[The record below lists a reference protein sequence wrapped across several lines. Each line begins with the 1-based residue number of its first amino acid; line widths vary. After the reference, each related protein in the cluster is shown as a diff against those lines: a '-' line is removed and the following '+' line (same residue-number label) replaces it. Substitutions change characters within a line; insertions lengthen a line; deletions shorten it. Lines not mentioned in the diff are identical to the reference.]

1 LLYTVYL
8 KKDGGESISKNIRVN
23 EQVRAK
29 EVRLID
35 ADGKQVGIVPVNEA
49 LSMAEEKELDLVEV
63 SPEAHP
69 PVCKLLDFGKY
80 KYQLSKRQ
88 APGKKLDIK
97 EIKVRPQIDTHDL
110 ELKVR
115 NMRRFLDEGHKA
127 KVMMFFRGREM
138 ARPELGLMVFEKIIQ
153 MLTGKFNIELKP
165 KLEGNHITMVIA
177 PSSK

>member
-1 LLYTVYL
+1 M
-8 KKDGGESISKNIRVN
+8 SKHIRVN
-23 EQVRAK
+23 EQIRAK

-35 ADGKQVGIVPVNEA
+35 GDGAQVGIVSIREA
-49 LSMAEEKELDLVEV
+49 LELADKRELDLVEV
-63 SPEAHP
+63 SPDANP

-80 KYQLSKRQ
+80 KYQISKKQ
-88 APGKKLDIK
+88 APSKKIDIK
-97 EIKVRPQIDTHDL
+97 EIKVRPHIGAHDL

-138 ARPELGLMVFEKIIQ
+138 ARPELGLMVFEKMIE

-165 KLEGNHITMVIA
+165 KLEGNHITMVIG

>member
-1 LLYTVYL
+1 M
-8 KKDGGESISKNIRVN
+8 RVN
-23 EQVRAK
+23 EQIRAK

-35 ADGKQVGIVPVNEA
+35 GDGAQVGIVSIREA
-49 LSMAEEKELDLVEV
+49 LELADKRELDLVEV
-63 SPEAHP
+63 SPDANP

-80 KYQLSKRQ
+80 KYQISKKQ
-88 APGKKLDIK
+88 APSKKIDIK
-97 EIKVRPQIDTHDL
+97 EIKVRPHIGAHDL

-138 ARPELGLMVFEKIIQ
+138 ARPELGLMVFEKMIE

-165 KLEGNHITMVIA
+165 KLEGNHITMVIG